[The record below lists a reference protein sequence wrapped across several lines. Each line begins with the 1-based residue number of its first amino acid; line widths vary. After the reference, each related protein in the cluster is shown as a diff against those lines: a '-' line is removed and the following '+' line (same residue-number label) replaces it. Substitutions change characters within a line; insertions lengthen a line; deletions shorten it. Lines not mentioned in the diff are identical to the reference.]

1 MIVVDEFAGKQV
13 AVYGLGRTGL
23 SVIRSLQAGGASV
36 VAWDDAEDARE
47 VASDMGAL
55 IMDPSG
61 WNWLGIEALVL
72 SPGVPLTHPE
82 PHAIVKAARHAS
94 VPIVGDIEL
103 FARVVNTSDKEV
115 RIVAV
120 TGTNG
125 KSTTTSLIEHL
136 LSRTGADVQAGGNIG
151 IPVLELEPPED
162 GSIYILEI
170 SSYQADLIESL
181 RLDIL
186 VFLNLTP
193 DHLDRHGDMAGYMK
207 AKLRLVDGLAS
218 DGKIVVGVSSR
229 PTQELCTRF
238 TLSRKDTLIPVS
250 SERVLGE
257 GVFVVGGLLYDG
269 TLPNA
274 EKIADIKS
282 IASLAGRHNWENAA
296 AAYAVCHALG
306 TERSLFQSAFESF
319 EGLPHRTRIV
329 AAMGKVLFVDDSKAT
344 NLEAASRGINAFN
357 DVFWIAGGRG
367 KGEDF
372 TELEPSFS
380 KIHRAYLIGEAAE
393 EIAAALDGKVDC
405 IQAET
410 MERAIALAAKEANV
424 SDASQPVV
432 LLSPACASFDQ
443 YRDFEDRG
451 ETFSRLAQELV
462 AKQSNIV
469 DLPTAT
475 AMPRNKDKG

>member
-23 SVIRSLQAGGASV
+23 SVIGSLLAGGASV
-36 VAWDDAEDARE
+36 VVWDDAEDARE
-47 VASDMGAL
+47 AASEVGAL
-55 IMDPSG
+55 VMDPSG
-61 WNWLGIEALVL
+61 WNWLGIESLVL
-72 SPGVPLTHPE
+72 SPGIPLTHPA
-82 PHAIVKAARHAS
+82 PHDIVRAARHAG
-94 VPIVGDIEL
+94 VPVIGDIEL
-103 FARVVNTSDKEV
+103 FARALNASDKDV
-115 RIVAV
+115 RVIAV

-136 LSRTGADVQAGGNIG
+136 LLRTGMDVQAGGNIG

-162 GSIYILEI
+162 GSIYVLEV

-207 AKLRLVDGLAS
+207 AKLRLVDRLTS
-218 DGKIVVGVSSR
+218 EGKIVLGVGSR

-238 TLSRKDTLIPVS
+238 TLSRKEALIPVS
-250 SERVLGE
+250 ADRVLGE
-257 GVFVVGGLLYDG
+257 GIFVVGGLLYDG
-269 TLPNA
+269 TFANA
-274 EKIADIKS
+274 EKVADIKS

-296 AAYAVCHALG
+296 AAYAVCHTLG

-329 AAMGKVLFVDDSKAT
+329 AEIGKVLFVDDSKAT
-344 NLEAASRGINAFN
+344 NLEAASRAINAFN

-367 KGEDF
+367 KGEDYRD
-372 TELEPSFS
+372 LAPVFS
-380 KIHRAYLIGEAAE
+380 RIRRAYLIGEAAG
-393 EIAAALDGKVDC
+393 EIAEALAGEVDC
-405 IQAET
+405 IEAQT
-410 MERAIALAAKEANV
+410 MERAIALAAKEAGV
-424 SDASQPVV
+424 SRAPQPVV

-443 YRDFEDRG
+443 FKDFEDRG
-451 ETFSRLAQELV
+451 ETFGRLAQELV
-462 AKQSNIV
+462 AKHSNVI
-469 DLPTAT
+469 DLP
-475 AMPRNKDKG
+475 KGGNDAKQQG